1 MENLTELCISRTP
14 IEELPFSIQNLN
26 RLQKL
31 VLETCGMVQL
41 PSSIAMFSQLDL
53 MCVSRCEGLWL
64 SKQVV
69 GEESETKSSN
79 TEHLILSYCSLSDDF
94 LPTSLPWF
102 ANVKD
107 LDLSGNNFTFLHTC
121 IKECHFL
128 RNLKLDDCMRIRE
141 ITVIPWKLE
150 TFSAKRCKSLKY
162 MDLTGECHSLREL
175 ILDDC
180 FYLREIKGIPP
191 NLDHFSAKN
200 CTLLTSQCASMLVNQ
215 VPLLI
220 PILSNLINMLS
231 HIHNSM
237 LIIMVFSQKK
247 D

>member
-1 MENLTELCISRTP
+1 
-14 IEELPFSIQNLN
+14 
-26 RLQKL
+26 
-31 VLETCGMVQL
+31 
-41 PSSIAMFSQLDL
+41 
-53 MCVSRCEGLWL
+53 
-64 SKQVV
+64 
-69 GEESETKSSN
+69 
-79 TEHLILSYCSLSDDF
+79 
-94 LPTSLPWF
+94 
-102 ANVKD
+102 
-107 LDLSGNNFTFLHTC
+107 
-121 IKECHFL
+121 
-128 RNLKLDDCMRIRE
+128 
-141 ITVIPWKLE
+141 
-150 TFSAKRCKSLKY
+150 

-237 LIIMVFSQKK
+237 LIIMVFSQKIV
-247 D
+247 